1 MTHRLLR
8 RIEYRAEALAARAA
22 LALLRLLGP
31 VRASNLG
38 GAVARAIGPL
48 LPVSRVADINLRYT
62 MPELDEAARQRVI
75 RGVWDN
81 LGRTVAELPHAP
93 SLRTTTEGP
102 GWVLEGADIQRAC
115 RETDGPLIIFSAHIG
130 SWEIMPRAMYE
141 GGVPTAVFYRAAS
154 NPEVDALI
162 AGLREGVGGTGT
174 PLFTKS
180 VKGARAA
187 MQYLSRGGRVGML
200 VDQKMDEGIEA
211 RLFGRPA
218 RTTAAAAA
226 FALRFRCPLVPMH
239 SVRIGPAR
247 YRMVLEPP
255 LPLPDTGDQHADIAT
270 LTQAMN
276 DCMERW
282 IREWPEG
289 WLWLHRRFP
298 KEIYRRG
305 GTGFPV
311 HGAG

>member
-1 MTHRLLR
+1 MKRRWLR
-8 RIEYRAEALAARAA
+8 PLQYRAEALLARAA
-22 LALLRLLGP
+22 LALLGRLGP

-38 GAVARAIGPL
+38 GAVARSIGPW

-62 MPELDEAARQRVI
+62 MPELDAPARQRVI

-93 SLRTTTEGP
+93 SLRGTESGP
-102 GWVLEGADIQRAC
+102 GWVVEGVEHQRAC
-115 RETDGPLIIFSAHIG
+115 RDTAGPLIIVSGHIG
-130 SWEIMPRAMYE
+130 SWELMPRAMFE
-141 GGVPTAVFYRAAS
+141 AGVPTAVFYRAAS

-180 VKGARAA
+180 GRGARAA
-187 MQYLSRGGRVGML
+187 MQYLARGGRIGML
-200 VDQKMDEGIEA
+200 VDQKLDEGIEA

-218 RTTAAAAA
+218 MTTTAAAA
-226 FALRFRCPLVPMH
+226 FALRFRCPVVPMH

-247 YRMVLEPP
+247 YRMVVEAA
-255 LPLPDTGDQHADIAT
+255 LPLPDSGDQQADIAT
-270 LTQAMN
+270 LTQAIN
-276 DCMERW
+276 DCLERW

-298 KEIYRRG
+298 KELYRRQ
-305 GTGFPV
+305 P
-311 HGAG
+311 